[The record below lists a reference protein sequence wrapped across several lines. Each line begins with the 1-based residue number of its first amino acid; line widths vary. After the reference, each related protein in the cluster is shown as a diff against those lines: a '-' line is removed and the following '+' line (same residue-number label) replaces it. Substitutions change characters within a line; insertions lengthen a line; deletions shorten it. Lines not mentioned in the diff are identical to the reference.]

1 MDKNELLALCMKHGA
16 VEFPGNGQAEVRISL
31 DALAQVIDT
40 LREVKPGTIV
50 VQAEQIHFG
59 GGISAYPN
67 KVERA
72 ARRLAEQMFVAQD
85 EKVSRTASELN
96 SQRDS

>member
-1 MDKNELLALCMKHGA
+1 MKQEEIVALCQKHGG
-16 VEFPGNGQAEVRISL
+16 ELHGEGNGRMSL
-31 DALAQVIDT
+31 PLAALEQLFQSVLTVPA
-40 LREVKPGTIV
+40 GTIV

-72 ARRLAEQMFVAQD
+72 ARRLAEQMFVGQD